1 MDRERRGAPPDD
13 IAVARPHAGR
23 ARCPHRSA
31 ATPRPRRPLPHIPCS
46 LFPVT
51 VSLPTTA
58 RWYWAVYVSL
68 YVSLHLHASSLSPHT
83 TFSSRAISSSVNS
96 EKNARRRCASGRT
109 RQARPSRRS
118 GGRGGARGGRTR
130 QARPSRRSGGRGGA
144 RGGRT
149 RQARPSRRGGG
160 RGEGRTD
167 GARPSRRGED
177 GSRTSCRRGTCGRR
191 RPFR

>member
-46 LFPVT
+46 LFQVT

-58 RWYWAVYVSL
+58 RWYWAVYV
-68 YVSLHLHASSLSPHT
+68 YVSLHLHASSFSPHT

-96 EKNARRRCASGRT
+96 EKNARRRCASGGTRRGASLPAKRRT
-109 RQARPSRRS
+109 GRGEGRADATSASLPAGGRTGRGA
-118 GGRGGARGGRTR
+118 GGRGG
-130 QARPSRRSGGRGGA
+130 
-144 RGGRT
+144 
-149 RQARPSRRGGG
+149 ARPSRRGGG
-160 RGEGRTD
+160 RL
-167 GARPSRRGED
+167 
-177 GSRTSCRRGTCGRR
+177 
-191 RPFR
+191 